1 MGQDGH
7 YCGSRV
13 KVSVFYDLGFDV
25 NACLLLSTSGE
36 VANLAADYGVHI
48 IGVWYQA
55 AVHLSL
61 FPELRDKLRMRRRRR
76 RTSWG
81 RGGRGAYGRRGR
93 RRGGRLYG
101 GDGRG
106 DHTNPGSQFSPGKRG
121 E

>member
-36 VANLAADYGVHI
+36 VADLAADSDVNV
-48 IGVWYQA
+48 IGVLSQA

-61 FPELRDKLRMRRRRR
+61 LRTLRDELRMRRRRR
-76 RTSWG
+76 ST
-81 RGGRGAYGRRGR
+81 RGG
-93 RRGGRLYG
+93 GGRY
-101 GDGRG
+101 RG
-106 DHTNPGSQFSPGKRG
+106 S
-121 E
+121 